1 MMLYLPRRV
10 TFACEGLHGHVSA
23 NMLASANTYE
33 GIHTCSG
40 HKNRRSG
47 RNSVYDVLIIV
58 AVWVQKSQIDH
69 KMQRMNDV
77 YGSSRVQT
85 YVCLC
90 TADTRGVETSHY
102 NLSTKKQKTDRK

>member
-1 MMLYLPRRV
+1 
-10 TFACEGLHGHVSA
+10 
-23 NMLASANTYE
+23 MLASANTYE

-47 RNSVYDVLIIV
+47 RNSSVYDVLIIV
-58 AVWVQKSQIDH
+58 AVWVQKSQIDL

>member
-1 MMLYLPRRV
+1 
-10 TFACEGLHGHVSA
+10 
-23 NMLASANTYE
+23 MLASANTYE

-40 HKNRRSG
+40 HKNTRSG

-90 TADTRGVETSHY
+90 TSDKRGVETSHY

>member
-1 MMLYLPRRV
+1 
-10 TFACEGLHGHVSA
+10 
-23 NMLASANTYE
+23 MLASANTYE

-40 HKNRRSG
+40 HKNTRSG

>member
-1 MMLYLPRRV
+1 
-10 TFACEGLHGHVSA
+10 
-23 NMLASANTYE
+23 MLASANTYE

-90 TADTRGVETSHY
+90 TSDKRGVETSHY

>member
-1 MMLYLPRRV
+1 MLV
-10 TFACEGLHGHVSA
+10 
-23 NMLASANTYE
+23 SANTYE

-90 TADTRGVETSHY
+90 TSDKRGVETSHY

>member
-1 MMLYLPRRV
+1 
-10 TFACEGLHGHVSA
+10 
-23 NMLASANTYE
+23 MLASANTYE

-40 HKNRRSG
+40 HKNTRSG

-58 AVWVQKSQIDH
+58 AVWVQKSQIDL

>member
-1 MMLYLPRRV
+1 
-10 TFACEGLHGHVSA
+10 
-23 NMLASANTYE
+23 MLASANTYE

-58 AVWVQKSQIDH
+58 AVWVQKSQIDL

-85 YVCLC
+85 YVCMC

>member
-1 MMLYLPRRV
+1 
-10 TFACEGLHGHVSA
+10 
-23 NMLASANTYE
+23 MLASANTYE

-58 AVWVQKSQIDH
+58 AVWVQKSQIDL